1 MSGNKFLLDTNAIL
15 YMLGGDITLSEFLY
29 EKQLYIS
36 IITEMELLSYKN
48 ITIKEQKIIT
58 SFLKELIVIN
68 INDDIKVNTIELKK
82 KFHLQLPD
90 CIIAGTSLW
99 LKIPL
104 ITSDKQFKTISMK
117 NIINTL
123 SDAMEQDPKDFILSI
138 VVLTIMFGFTI
149 ASIII
154 FN

>member
-15 YMLGGDITLSEFLY
+15 YMLGGDITLSEFLF

-58 SFLKELIVIN
+58 TFLKELIVIN
-68 INDDIKVNTIELKK
+68 INDDIKANTIELKK
-82 KFHLQLPD
+82 KFHLKLPD
-90 CIIAGTSLW
+90 CIIAGTSSW

-104 ITSDKQFKTISMK
+104 VTSDKQFKT
-117 NIINTL
+117 
-123 SDAMEQDPKDFILSI
+123 
-138 VVLTIMFGFTI
+138 LTNFDLVYYEK
-149 ASIII
+149 
-154 FN
+154 

>member
-82 KFHLQLPD
+82 KFNLKLPD

-104 ITSDKQFKTISMK
+104 ITSDKQFKTITNFDLVYYEK
-117 NIINTL
+117 
-123 SDAMEQDPKDFILSI
+123 
-138 VVLTIMFGFTI
+138 
-149 ASIII
+149 
-154 FN
+154 

>member
-82 KFHLQLPD
+82 KFHLKLPD

-104 ITSDKQFKTISMK
+104 ITSDKQFKT
-117 NIINTL
+117 
-123 SDAMEQDPKDFILSI
+123 
-138 VVLTIMFGFTI
+138 LTNFDLVYYEK
-149 ASIII
+149 
-154 FN
+154 